1 MNNHTP
7 TIPEYSSFPMDTNT
21 ALIAIDSG
29 TNPYENPG
37 QHAHIR
43 FPKIRPGEVLKLGPA
58 PGRSCSVYK
67 VLPNDLIGVRQ
78 WNGRSECKKFYEV
91 LADFSLRIHEPGDK
105 NYYRISNYPT
115 RFQHPQGGNLA
126 VKEEDLE
133 ILFSSQW
140 PSWLR
145 PILDAQLIQWRTH
158 HVDHYFHYTPQ
169 NLRSQNDLWSC
180 IKGAAFQAV
189 RRFGRRLSG
198 NQRSIC
204 FDRSPKARAVFAI
217 SSLAHETRAKALEE
231 HPEELI
237 RYTMGDLTDTE
248 VRRVSTLKPEAVFRH
263 CHQMPDWH
271 RALALS
277 AALRISQSR
286 IPEFQGSINT
296 LLMRTL
302 TDFPEVWF
310 SEFDGEF
317 HSALGTWDTVLGYKP
332 TGTDMMNMLQ
342 KLDTRY
348 KPSFVKAMTRRV

>member
-1 MNNHTP
+1 MKP
-7 TIPEYSSFPMDTNT
+7 TTAPPIPEYSSFRTGGNA

-37 QHAHIR
+37 KHAHIR
-43 FPKIRPGEVLKLGPA
+43 FPQIRPSEVLKLGPA
-58 PGRSCSVYK
+58 PGKTCSVFK
-67 VLPNDLIGVRQ
+67 VLSDDLIGVTQ
-78 WNGRSECKKFYEV
+78 WHGRTECQKYYEV
-91 LADFSLRIHEPGDK
+91 LADFSLRIHEPADK

-133 ILFSSQW
+133 FLFSTQW

-145 PILDAQLIQWRTH
+145 PILDAQLSHWRTH
-158 HVDHYFHYTPQ
+158 HIEHYFHYTPRD
-169 NLRSQNDLWSC
+169 LSQNDLWGC
-180 IKGAAFQAV
+180 IKGAPFQAV
-189 RRFGRRLSG
+189 RRFKKRLYR

-217 SSLAHETRAKALEE
+217 SSLAQETRAKALEE
-231 HPEELI
+231 YPDQLI
-237 RYTMGDLTDTE
+237 RYTMGDLTDPE
-248 VRRVSTLKPEAVFRH
+248 VRKVSTLKPEAVFRH
-263 CHQMPDWH
+263 CHQMPDRQ
-271 RALALS
+271 RALALC

-286 IPEFQGSINT
+286 IPEFQGSINR
-296 LLMRTL
+296 LLVVSL

-317 HSALGTWDTVLGYKP
+317 HSALGTWDSVLGFKP
-332 TGTDMMNMLQ
+332 TGTEMMSMLQ
-342 KLDTRY
+342 KLDPRY